1 MKEETCR
8 TISAYCSIAST
19 VVALLGAI
27 IVVLQIRSFID
38 AKETENRKKQ
48 EELVSKLY
56 WTDID
61 LNKIL
66 IQDPALQPV
75 IYHDPDGKAFGNL
88 SELDKS
94 KCYAL
99 SQMFGDLLEY
109 YTMLEDSLNSSD
121 RRGQQMASCWEQYI
135 TYLWENSFV
144 FRKHILFTKDTWTEA
159 FRKKF
164 PKAEFR
170 KLETELSKSRPVTNH
185 EDHQ

>member
-8 TISAYCSIAST
+8 TISAYCSVAST
-19 VVALLGAI
+19 VLALSGVI

-66 IQDPALQPV
+66 VQEPTLQPV
-75 IYHDPDGKAFGNL
+75 IYHDPDGKAFGKL
-88 SELDKS
+88 SDLDKS

-109 YTMLEDSLNSSD
+109 YTMLEGSLNASD
-121 RRGQQMASCWEQYI
+121 RRSQQMASCWENYI
-135 TYLWENSFV
+135 TYLWANSWV
-144 FRKHILFTKDTWTEA
+144 FRKHIVFTKDTWTEA

-164 PKAEFR
+164 PKAEFL
-170 KLETELSKSRPVTNH
+170 KLEADLSKPRPVNR
-185 EDHQ
+185 EDHE